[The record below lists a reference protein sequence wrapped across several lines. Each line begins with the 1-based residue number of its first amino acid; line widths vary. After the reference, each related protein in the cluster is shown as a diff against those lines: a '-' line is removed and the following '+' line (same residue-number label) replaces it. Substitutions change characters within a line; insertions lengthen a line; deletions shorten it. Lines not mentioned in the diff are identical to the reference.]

1 MEEAIP
7 LSSSLWIMVSAA
19 LVLFMVPGLALFYGG
34 MSRSK
39 NMLNMLMM
47 NMVCLGIVP
56 VVWVVVGYSLSST
69 GENGWIGSFDHAFLA
84 DVPLIAEDGAS
95 SPLLAVF
102 FALTFASITPALISG
117 AVADRMR
124 FSSWMVFVPI
134 WLLLVFVPAWAW
146 VFRPDVGWL
155 VTRGSLDFAGGTVV
169 HVAAGSA
176 SLALVIVLGRR
187 RGWPAEPMPPHNLPF
202 TMLGAGILWFGW
214 FGFNA
219 GSAFAVDGVAVQAFV
234 NTFMAA
240 AVAMLSWL
248 AVERIKDGHATSL
261 GAASGIVAGLVGITP
276 GAGFMGTWG
285 AMGVGLVAGAVCAL
299 AVRLKFRFGFDDALD
314 VVGVHLVGGL
324 VGGVLIGFFA
334 NSEVFGS
341 SNPDNDG
348 LFAGGGVD
356 LLVEQVFANVFV
368 LLFAFVV
375 TYGIAKALDATIG
388 LRVEAD
394 EEQLGLDRSEHAEAA
409 YS

>member
-1 MEEAIP
+1 MDLNTVDAA
-7 LSSSLWIMVSAA
+7 WILVSAA

-56 VVWVVVGYSLSST
+56 VVWITVGYTLSST
-69 GENGWIGSFDHAFLA
+69 GSNAWIGGFDNIFL
-84 DVPLIAEDGAS
+84 DGVDLVAEDGS
-95 SPLLAVF
+95 SPLLGVF

-117 AVADRMR
+117 AVADRLK
-124 FSSWMVFVPI
+124 FSAWVVFVPL

-146 VFRPDVGWL
+146 VFRPEVGFL
-155 VTRGSLDFAGGTVV
+155 TERGSLDFAGGTVV
-169 HVAAGSA
+169 HVAAGAA
-176 SLALVIVLGRR
+176 SLALVMVLGPR
-187 RGWPAEPMPPHNLPF
+187 RGWPTEPMPPHSLPL

-219 GSAFAVDGVAVQAFV
+219 GSAFDVSITTIQAFV
-234 NTFMAA
+234 NTFIAA

-248 AVERIKDGHATSL
+248 LVERILDGHATSL

-285 AMGVGLVAGAVCAL
+285 AMLVGLAAGVLCAL
-299 AVRLKFRFGFDDALD
+299 AVRLKFRSGYDDALD
-314 VVGVHLVGGL
+314 VVGVHMVGGL
-324 VGGVLIGFFA
+324 VGGILIGFTA
-334 NSEVFGS
+334 DSTVFGEQ
-341 SNPDNDG
+341 NEANDG
-348 LFAGGGVD
+348 LFAGGGAD
-356 LLVEQVFANVFV
+356 LLVEQIFANVFV
-368 LLFAFVV
+368 MVFAFVA
-375 TYGIAKALDATIG
+375 TYVIARALDAVLG
-388 LRVEAD
+388 LRVSEEA
-394 EEQLGLDRSEHAEAA
+394 EQTGLDKAIHSESA